1 MSQCNQQI
9 GTQENKISLETYWK
23 NHYIRAIQCHISYIL
38 EQKKL
43 NNSYQFKAEK
53 FKGNFS
59 ISNKISFYD
68 KMIKCNLQK
77 NFS

>member
-23 NHYIRAIQCHISYIL
+23 NHYIRAIQCHISY
-38 EQKKL
+38 
-43 NNSYQFKAEK
+43 NSYQFKSEK
-53 FKGNFS
+53 FKGNFN